1 MAETKA
7 ATTRMLPVFLERAKG
22 ENAIQAELVSVNGK
36 DYLVPRGK
44 SVEVPEEVYEAI
56 VNAKNAENA
65 YFDKVERLAK
75 QASSKEA
82 LN

>member
-7 ATTRMLPVFLERAKG
+7 TATRMIPVYLERAKG
-22 ENAIQAELVSVNGK
+22 ENAIQTELVSVNGK

-56 VNAKNAENA
+56 TNAKKAENA
-65 YFDKVERLAK
+65 YFDKVEKLAK
-75 QASSKEA
+75 QASAKEA